1 MRTKLIVTVGVL
13 MSAAALAGAIMWRRA
28 VGRQASAQPVLGQ
41 TIVSP
46 VKGSLIGQKLPSTQA
61 VPSQFP
67 GGITVTLG
75 GEAEMLVTDPSG
87 RRIGSNSLSNKSFAE
102 IPGASAGDDSIDDPN
117 DNSDNPVNIQAK
129 TLEISPAVPGTYTLT
144 VNSATKGAYD
154 LELAAFS
161 PSYQR
166 THVELKNVQIEAGA
180 RHLYLF
186 RADTANGGSLQLFGG
201 FGGEGDAAK
210 NVNRTLSY
218 ANPIGSE
225 TRLPVGTQLFSLIIF
240 YNSHARFDSFSA
252 LLDGNQITNMFHPT
266 PGGFERVDIPV
277 HPGRNLLVLTMLGT
291 SPSAASTDQDRMEFI
306 IP

>member
-1 MRTKLIVTVGVL
+1 MRTKLLVTVGVL
-13 MSAAALAGAIMWRRA
+13 VSAAALAGVMWRRA
-28 VGRQASAQPVLGQ
+28 AGKQASAQQVQGQ

-46 VKGSLIGQKLPSTQA
+46 VKGSLVGQKLPSTQEA
-61 VPSQFP
+61 LSQFP

-75 GEAEMLVTDPSG
+75 GEAEMLVTDPLG
-87 RRIGSNSLSNKSFAE
+87 RRTGSNSLSNKSFAE

-129 TLEISPAVPGTYTLT
+129 TLEISPVVPGTYTLT

-161 PSYQR
+161 PRYQG

-186 RADTANGGSLQLFGG
+186 RADTANGGSLQLLGG
-201 FGGEGDAAK
+201 FGGQSDPAK
-210 NVNRTLSY
+210 NVNRALTY
-218 ANPIGSE
+218 ANPVGSE
-225 TRLPVGTQLFSLIIF
+225 TRLPAGTQAFSLIVF
-240 YNSHARFDSFSA
+240 YSPRARPDSFSA
-252 LLDGNQITNMFHPT
+252 MLDGNQITRMFHPT
-266 PGGFERVDIPV
+266 PGGFERVDIPI
-277 HPGRNLLVLTMLGT
+277 HPGRNLLVLTMAGT
-291 SPSAASTDQDRMEFI
+291 LPGGVSTDQDRMEFI